1 MAAIRN
7 LIAFSLI
14 VILAPIPAKAL
25 VDISTD
31 SFKADFEAALAKT
44 PFVPARELD
53 LVDEFLR
60 SSGYSVES
68 TFLQSESKEP
78 FFCGEVDS
86 GEDLYSENRNTFYEE
101 FSRRLPGCEGQLFI
115 YKKFYRNGD
124 GEILVINLGMVEIMS
139 ETGKIRRINE
149 DVTRICD
156 DPNDCPSNRDSIL
169 RPRNP

>member
-31 SFKADFEAALAKT
+31 SFKTDFEAALAKT

-68 TFLQSESKEP
+68 TFLRSESKEP
-78 FFCGEVDS
+78 FSCGELEP
-86 GEDLYSENRNTFYEE
+86 GEDPYSENRNAFYDE
-101 FSRRLPGCEGQLFI
+101 FSKRLPGCEGQLFI
-115 YKKFYRNGD
+115 YKQFYRNGD
-124 GEILVINLGMVEIMS
+124 DEILVINLGMVEIMS
-139 ETGKIRRINE
+139 ETGELRRINE

-156 DPNDCPSNRDSIL
+156 DPSNCPSDRDGIL